1 MKRRKN
7 LLEFYRVNITTKRC
21 YYKLFWISYYKGH
34 TRGLTAL
41 LERLLARE
49 PFVPLLRLL
58 GWITLVDV
66 SEEKVRVRQI
76 GKALYASSL
85 TFFHWWYRGQILCHH
100 YVCRLHNG
108 MQNTTTIKIL
118 YSFHSGY
125 RSPGTIPSNSIVL
138 GVSMNFYLSI
148 K

>member
-1 MKRRKN
+1 MQIIIKYSK
-7 LLEFYRVNITTKRC
+7 KD
-21 YYKLFWISYYKGH
+21 WISYYKGQ

-41 LERLLARE
+41 LERLLAWE

-66 SEEKVRVRQI
+66 SEEKVCVRQI
-76 GKALYASSL
+76 GKALYTSSL
-85 TFFHWWYRGQILCHH
+85 TFFHWWYKGQILCHH

-125 RSPGTIPSNSIVL
+125 GSPGTIPSNSIVL
-138 GVSMNFYLSI
+138 GVVWIFIVNWI
-148 K
+148 KHILKKGENKIWI